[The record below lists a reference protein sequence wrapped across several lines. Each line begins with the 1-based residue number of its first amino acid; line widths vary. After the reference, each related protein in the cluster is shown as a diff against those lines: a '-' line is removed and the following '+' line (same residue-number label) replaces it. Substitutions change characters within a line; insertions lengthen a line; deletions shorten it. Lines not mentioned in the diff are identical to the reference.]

1 MTAALANPV
10 PAPRPS
16 GLSPG
21 AAAAALD
28 RVPAPALFVAGALS
42 QYLGA
47 ALAVG
52 LFAVLPAAGVGW
64 LRIVGAAAVMVAWR
78 RPWRLAWTRRR
89 LLLVGAFGT
98 ALAVMNLCFY
108 LAVDLLPLGTTVAIE
123 FLGPIA
129 VAALGTRGRRDAF
142 ALALAVGGVALLAD
156 VQLEGNP
163 LGVAFALAA
172 AACWAAYIVLGSR
185 VSAGGDGVDG
195 LAAGMVLGALATAP
209 FAGPAAVPALG
220 DAGLLVACLG
230 VGVLSS
236 AIPYALDQ
244 LVLRR
249 TTPARFALLLA
260 LLPAT
265 AAAVGLVVLRQ
276 VPTPTEAAGI
286 GLVIAAVA
294 SRSRPPA

>member
-1 MTAALANPV
+1 MTEALAS
-10 PAPRPS
+10 PAP
-16 GLSPG
+16 SPG
-21 AAAAALD
+21 VGGFSRGGPAAALG

-52 LFAVLPAAGVGW
+52 LFEVLPAAGVGW
-64 LRIVGAAAVMVAWR
+64 LRIVGAAGIMVAWR
-78 RPWRLAWTRRR
+78 RPWRVAWTRQR
-89 LLLVGAFGT
+89 LLLAGAFGT
-98 ALAVMNLCFY
+98 ALAAMNLCFY

-129 VAALGTRGRRDAF
+129 VAALGTRGRRDAL
-142 ALALAVGGVALLAD
+142 ALALAVAGVALLAD

-163 LGVAFALAA
+163 LGVGFALAA
-172 AACWAAYIVLGSR
+172 AACWAAYILLGSR
-185 VSAGGDGVDG
+185 VSAQGDGVDG
-195 LAAGMVLGALATAP
+195 LAAGMALGALATAP
-209 FAGPAAVPALG
+209 FAAPAGLPAFA
-220 DAGLLVACLG
+220 DAGLLAACLG

-249 TTPARFALLLA
+249 TTAARFALLLA

-265 AAAVGLVVLRQ
+265 AAVVGLVVLRQ
-276 VPTPTEAAGI
+276 VPTPLEAVGI
-286 GLVIAAVA
+286 SLVVTAVA
-294 SRSRPPA
+294 ARSRPA